1 MRKAWLLPLCAP
13 LLAGSAWLMR
23 NDVRVGEGQDAFGG
37 GEFGR
42 AAKLF
47 QKAMGGDGNRDVL
60 QFNLGT
66 ALAEQGRRATD
77 PDESARLLRLAVVA
91 LRSALDASDLHLQ
104 TSAHFNLGNTL
115 VWSKDYEAAIE
126 HYKSALRIN
135 PLDDDAR
142 HNLEVAQ
149 LLRDSEIS
157 LDDVEPGNG
166 SGESATPDAQASG
179 HPDGVGAAGT
189 PADGQGEGEGA
200 GADPGHGQGDR
211 AKLGETEPGEGEAN
225 AMRAEPRPMRESE
238 SLEGSGVE
246 EKLNALERRSSELR
260 RSRVLRKTKAS
271 RSASSKASP

>member
-23 NDVRVGEGQDAFGG
+23 NDARVGEGQDAFGG

-42 AAKLF
+42 AATLF
-47 QKAMGGDGNRDVL
+47 QKAMAGDGNRDVL

-77 PDESARLLRLAVVA
+77 PDESARLLKLAVVA

-126 HYKSALRIN
+126 HYKSALRIT

-157 LDDVEPGNG
+157 LEDVEPGHG
-166 SGESATPDAQASG
+166 SGEAATPESGASG
-179 HPDGVGAAGT
+179 HPEGVGAAGT
-189 PADGQGEGEGA
+189 PTEGQGEGEGA
-200 GADPGHGQGDR
+200 GTEPGHGQGDR
-211 AKLGETEPGEGEAN
+211 AKPGEAEPGEGEAN

-246 EKLNALERRSSELR
+246 EKLKALERRSSELR
-260 RSRVLRKTKAS
+260 RSRVLRRTKAS
-271 RSASSKASP
+271 RSASGKDSQ

>member
-1 MRKAWLLPLCAP
+1 MRAAWLLPLCAP

-23 NDVRVGEGQDAFGG
+23 NDARVGEGQDAFGG

-42 AAKLF
+42 AANLF

-77 PDESARLLRLAVVA
+77 PDESARLLKLAVVA
-91 LRSALDASDLHLQ
+91 LRSALDASEMHLQ
-104 TSAHFNLGNTL
+104 TSAHYNLGNTL

-126 HYKSALRIN
+126 HYKSALRIT

-157 LDDVEPGNG
+157 LDDVATGNG
-166 SGESATPDAQASG
+166 SGRAATPGAQASG
-179 HPDGVGAAGT
+179 DPDGVGAGGAPT
-189 PADGQGEGEGA
+189 EGQGEGQGG
-200 GADPGHGQGDR
+200 GADLGQGQGDR
-211 AKLGETEPGEGEAN
+211 ATPDQAEPGEGETH
-225 AMRAEPRPMRESE
+225 AMRAEPRPMRESD
-238 SLEGSGVE
+238 SLEARGVE

-260 RSRVLRKTKAS
+260 RSRVLRRTKAS
-271 RSASSKASP
+271 RGAIGKDAP